1 MIVGRDPLE
10 LRIRGLARIGLVISI
25 VFAVLPPLGFA
36 VIETSSVHT
45 EMEVAG
51 RIRAQTIGQSIAAR
65 PRLWMFEQERFN
77 DLLWRLAQPGE
88 SLELIDATGKS
99 VAANHGR
106 VLSPALEIRIPIY
119 ASGDLAAHL
128 IVRQEVKGLIVGE
141 LIALAMGLILGCGL
155 FLAMRAWPLGTL
167 RRAIA
172 ELKAADDSKSLLLS
186 AVGHD
191 LRQPLQSLSLFAS
204 VISASDLAPT
214 PRRAADMLN
223 ESLIRLGTLLDEIIA
238 IARIDV
244 GAIEESKDRVAL
256 EPLLDQ
262 LVRELEV
269 QAEVKGLRLRHVVT
283 GAVTHSDP
291 SLLTTILRNLLSNAI
306 RYTERG
312 GILLGCRRQGAMW
325 QICIYDTGIGIAED
339 KQERVF
345 EEFFQVGN
353 PERDR
358 AKGLGLG
365 LSIVIRLARLLRHRV
380 SLHSIP
386 GRGSVF
392 AVSVP
397 MISPDPAPPPEPGNT
412 RTALA
417 FKPSLH

>member
-10 LRIRGLARIGLVISI
+10 VRIRGLARIGLGISI
-25 VFAVLPPLGFA
+25 VFALLPPLGYGLIGFA
-36 VIETSSVHT
+36 STKT

-65 PRLWMFEQERFN
+65 PRLWRFEQERFN
-77 DLLWRLAQPGE
+77 DLLWRLTQPGE
-88 SLELIDATGKS
+88 SLELLDSTGLA
-99 VAANHGR
+99 VASNH
-106 VLSPALEIRIPIY
+106 VAITAPALEIRLPIY
-119 ASGDLAAHL
+119 ASGELAASL
-128 IVRQEVKGLIVGE
+128 IVRQKANDLIVGE
-141 LIALAMGLILGCGL
+141 MIALAMGLGLGCGL

-214 PRRAADMLN
+214 PRRAAEMLN
-223 ESLIRLGTLLDEIIA
+223 ESLTRLGTLLDEIIA

-244 GAIEESKDRVAL
+244 GAIEENKEQIAL
-256 EPLLDQ
+256 EPLLDH
-262 LVRELEV
+262 LVQEMAV
-269 QAEVKGLRLRHVVT
+269 QAEVKGLRLRHVST
-283 GAVTHSDP
+283 SAVTLSDP
-291 SLLTTILRNLLSNAI
+291 SLLATIVRNLLSNAI

-312 GILLGCRRQGAMW
+312 GILLGCRRRGTSW
-325 QICIYDTGIGIAED
+325 EICVYDTGIGIESD
-339 KQERVF
+339 KQGRVF
-345 EEFFQVGN
+345 DEFFQVGN

-365 LSIVIRLARLLRHRV
+365 LAIVIRLARLLRHRV
-380 SLHSIP
+380 GLHSTP
-386 GRGSVF
+386 GQGSLFTV
-392 AVSVP
+392 AVP
-397 MISPDPAPPPEPGNT
+397 MIAAPTSPYPNP
-412 RTALA
+412 
-417 FKPSLH
+417 H

>member
-10 LRIRGLARIGLVISI
+10 LRIRGLARIGLAISI
-25 VFAVLPPLGFA
+25 VVALLPPLGFG
-36 VIETSSVHT
+36 VIATGSLQT

-65 PRLWMFEQERFN
+65 PRLWTFEEERFD
-77 DLLWRLAQPGE
+77 DLLRRLTQPGE
-88 SLELIDATGKS
+88 SLELVDPAGRTVAT
-99 VAANHGR
+99 NQTR
-106 VLSPALEIRIPIY
+106 VLSPALEIRIPIH
-119 ASGDLAAHL
+119 ASGDLAAFL
-128 IVRQEVKGLIVGE
+128 VVRQDTRDLIVGE
-141 LIALAMGLILGCGL
+141 AIALAIGLFLGLGL

-204 VISASDLAPT
+204 VISASDLAPM

-223 ESLIRLGTLLDEIIA
+223 ESLVRLGTLLDEIIA

-244 GAIEESKDRVAL
+244 GAIEESKDRVAID
-256 EPLLDQ
+256 PLLEH
-262 LVRELEV
+262 LVREMEV
-269 QAEVKGLRLRHVVT
+269 QAEAKGLRLRHVVT
-283 GAVTHSDP
+283 SAVTLSDP
-291 SLLTTILRNLLSNAI
+291 SLLTTIIRNLLSNAI
-306 RYTERG
+306 RYTEQG

-325 QICIYDTGIGIAED
+325 QICVVDTGIGIPGD

-365 LSIVIRLARLLRHRV
+365 LAIVIRLARLLRHRI
-380 SLHSIP
+380 SLRSTP
-386 GRGSVF
+386 GQGSVF

-397 MISPDPAPPPEPGNT
+397 MIDPDPPQSVAT
-412 RTALA
+412 KQR
-417 FKPSLH
+417 

>member
-25 VFAVLPPLGFA
+25 VVALLPPLGFG
-36 VIETSSVHT
+36 VIATGSVQT

-51 RIRAQTIGQSIAAR
+51 RIRAQTIGQTIAAR
-65 PRLWMFEQERFN
+65 PRLWRFEEERFD
-77 DLLWRLAQPGE
+77 DLLRRLMQPGE
-88 SLELIDATGKS
+88 SLQLLDSSGKLI
-99 VAANHGR
+99 AANR
-106 VLSPALEIRIPIY
+106 TRILSPALEIRIPIY
-119 ASGDLAAHL
+119 ASGDLAAFL
-128 IVRQEVKGLIVGE
+128 VVRQDTRDLIVGE
-141 LIALAMGLILGCGL
+141 AIALAIGLVLGLGL

-223 ESLIRLGTLLDEIIA
+223 ESLVRLGTLLDEIIA

-244 GAIEESKDRVAL
+244 GAIEESKDRVAI
-256 EPLLDQ
+256 EPLLEH
-262 LVRELEV
+262 LVREMEV

-283 GAVTHSDP
+283 NAVTLSDP
-291 SLLTTILRNLLSNAI
+291 SLLTTIIRNLLSNAV

-312 GILLGCRRQGAMW
+312 GILLGCRRQGTMW
-325 QICIYDTGIGIAED
+325 KICVVDSGIGIPSD

-365 LSIVIRLARLLRHRV
+365 LAIVIRLARLLRHRI
-380 SLHSIP
+380 SLRSTP

-392 AVSVP
+392 AVLVP
-397 MISPDPAPPPEPGNT
+397 MIAPDAPHGANT
-412 RTALA
+412 KGR
-417 FKPSLH
+417 

>member
-10 LRIRGLARIGLVISI
+10 LRIRGLARIGLVIS
-25 VFAVLPPLGFA
+25 VVVALLPPLGFG
-36 VIETSSVHT
+36 VIATGLVQT

-65 PRLWMFEQERFN
+65 PRLWTYEEERFD
-77 DLLWRLAQPGE
+77 DLLRRLIQPGE
-88 SLELIDATGKS
+88 SLELVNGSGKWI
-99 VAANHGR
+99 AANR
-106 VLSPALEIRIPIY
+106 TPVPPPALEIRIPIY
-119 ASGDLAAHL
+119 ASGELAAYL
-128 IVRQEVKGLIVGE
+128 VVRQDARPLIIGEAAALVIGLF
-141 LIALAMGLILGCGL
+141 LGLGL

-244 GAIEESKDRVAL
+244 GAIEESKDRVEI
-256 EPLLDQ
+256 EPLLDH
-262 LVRELEV
+262 LVREMSV

-283 GAVTHSDP
+283 GAVTLSDP
-291 SLLTTILRNLLSNAI
+291 SLLTTIIRNLLANAI
-306 RYTERG
+306 RYTEQG
-312 GILLGCRRQGAMW
+312 GVLLGCRRQGKMW
-325 QICIYDTGIGIAED
+325 KICVVDSGIGIPSD

-365 LSIVIRLARLLRHRV
+365 LAIVVRLARLLRHRV
-380 SLHSIP
+380 SLHSTL

-392 AVSVP
+392 SVLVP
-397 MISPDPAPPPEPGNT
+397 MIDPDAPRGVEAKG
-412 RTALA
+412 R
-417 FKPSLH
+417 